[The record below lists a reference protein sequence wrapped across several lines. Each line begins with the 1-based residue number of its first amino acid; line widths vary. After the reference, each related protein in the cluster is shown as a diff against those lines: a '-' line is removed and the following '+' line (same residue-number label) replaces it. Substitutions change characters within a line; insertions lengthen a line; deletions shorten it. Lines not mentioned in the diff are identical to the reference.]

1 MEFEGRVKRI
11 HSLRVRQPH
20 QAMLPGRGGQ
30 EMQYSHGI
38 QLSQL
43 SREPGQAAVVMLVCG
58 EAVVPL
64 PPATAM
70 ANLE

>member
-1 MEFEGRVKRI
+1 
-11 HSLRVRQPH
+11 
-20 QAMLPGRGGQ
+20 
-30 EMQYSHGI
+30 MQYSHGI

-43 SREPGQAAVVMLVCG
+43 SREPGQAVVVMLVCG
-58 EAVVPL
+58 EAVAPL